1 MALIVQKFGGT
12 SVANP
17 DRINAVA
24 ERVAKY
30 YKEGNQVVVVVSAMS
45 GETNKLLSLAEEMME
60 DPDPRELDM
69 VVSSGEQ
76 VTAGLTALALI
87 NMGLKAKSYAGH
99 QIKILTD
106 EAYGK
111 ARILNIDS
119 NKIQDDLKAGFIV
132 VVAGFQG
139 VDSDGNITTLGRGGS
154 DTTAVAVAAALKADE
169 CQIYTDV
176 DGIYTTDPR
185 VVPEA
190 RKLKSIT
197 FEEMLEMASLGSKV
211 LQTRSVECA
220 GKFKVRLRV
229 LSSFEIKGDGTVI
242 TFEEDEKMEN
252 PIISGIAFNRD
263 EAEVNV
269 LGVPDTPGIAYQI
282 LGPIAE
288 ANIDVDMIIQNVGKD
303 GATDFTFTVHKRD
316 LTKTLKIINDEVK
329 DKINAREVVGDEKI
343 AKLSLVGVG
352 MRSHA
357 GVASKM
363 FKTMAD
369 EKINISTIST
379 SEIKISVIL
388 EEKYLDNAV
397 RVLHKAFDLDK
408 G

>member
-1 MALIVQKFGGT
+1 
-12 SVANP
+12 
-17 DRINAVA
+17 
-24 ERVAKY
+24 
-30 YKEGNQVVVVVSAMS
+30 
-45 GETNKLLSLAEEMME
+45 
-60 DPDPRELDM
+60 
-69 VVSSGEQ
+69 
-76 VTAGLTALALI
+76 
-87 NMGLKAKSYAGH
+87 
-99 QIKILTD
+99 
-106 EAYGK
+106 
-111 ARILNIDS
+111 
-119 NKIQDDLKAGFIV
+119 
-132 VVAGFQG
+132 
-139 VDSDGNITTLGRGGS
+139 
-154 DTTAVAVAAALKADE
+154 
-169 CQIYTDV
+169 
-176 DGIYTTDPR
+176 
-185 VVPEA
+185 
-190 RKLKSIT
+190 
-197 FEEMLEMASLGSKV
+197 MLEMASLGSKV

-263 EAEVNV
+263 ESEVNV

-282 LGPIAE
+282 LGPIAD

-316 LTKTLKIINDEVK
+316 LTKTIKILNDKVK

-363 FKTMAD
+363 FKILAD

-397 RVLHKAFDLDK
+397 RALHKAFDLDK

>member
-1 MALIVQKFGGT
+1 
-12 SVANP
+12 
-17 DRINAVA
+17 
-24 ERVAKY
+24 
-30 YKEGNQVVVVVSAMS
+30 
-45 GETNKLLSLAEEMME
+45 
-60 DPDPRELDM
+60 
-69 VVSSGEQ
+69 
-76 VTAGLTALALI
+76 
-87 NMGLKAKSYAGH
+87 
-99 QIKILTD
+99 
-106 EAYGK
+106 
-111 ARILNIDS
+111 
-119 NKIQDDLKAGFIV
+119 
-132 VVAGFQG
+132 
-139 VDSDGNITTLGRGGS
+139 
-154 DTTAVAVAAALKADE
+154 
-169 CQIYTDV
+169 
-176 DGIYTTDPR
+176 
-185 VVPEA
+185 
-190 RKLKSIT
+190 
-197 FEEMLEMASLGSKV
+197 MLEMASLGSKV

-282 LGPIAE
+282 LGPIAD

-316 LTKTLKIINDEVK
+316 LTKTIKILNDKVK

-363 FKTMAD
+363 FKILAD

-388 EEKYLDNAV
+388 EDKYLDDAV
-397 RVLHKAFDLDK
+397 RALHKAFDLDK